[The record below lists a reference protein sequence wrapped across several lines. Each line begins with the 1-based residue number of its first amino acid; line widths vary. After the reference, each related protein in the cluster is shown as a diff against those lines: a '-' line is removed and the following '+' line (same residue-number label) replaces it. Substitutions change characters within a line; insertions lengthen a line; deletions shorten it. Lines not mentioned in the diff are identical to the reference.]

1 MDQNLVL
8 IWEKCLLFMRDNLN
22 AAEDSINPTKL
33 ENSFDLL
40 FDKVSP
46 VSLVDNNLTLMV
58 PSDFYK
64 EYIEDNYLTLLSAA
78 LKKYIGK
85 GVKLWYQVMENKPA
99 GKQQP
104 ITLNVKGKSVPTP
117 KVQETMPQHFAA
129 GKIVNPFVVPGI
141 QKINI
146 DSNLRSD
153 FSFDNYVEGECNKF
167 ASTVA
172 KSIAK
177 RPGATAFNPLFLHG
191 GYGVGKTHLG
201 HAVGLEVKSQ
211 FPDKVVLYLSSEKF
225 IQQFV
230 SAAKAH
236 KQTEF
241 ANFYQMVD
249 VLIIDDIQFLSGKSA
264 TQDSFFHIFDYLHQN
279 GKQIILTSDR
289 APVDILDIQERIV
302 SRFKWGLTAEIKAP
316 DFDTRRKIIVDKLS
330 RDGIVLSD
338 DMLDF
343 LANEVKSS
351 VRDLI
356 GVINSVIA
364 YSTIYKSD
372 LTLELLKETISKI
385 ASTKK
390 KIINIPYIQE
400 VVCDYFGIQR
410 DQLLSKTRKREIA
423 LPRQLAM
430 YFAKEYTNATFSK
443 IGEEMGGKDHSTVM
457 YACETIKDVSK
468 IDKEIKKYVKEL
480 NDKLKQ

>member
-1 MDQNLVL
+1 MNENLVL
-8 IWEKCLLFMRDNLN
+8 IWERCLTFMKDNLT
-22 AAEDSINPTKL
+22 AAEDHSDYKKL

-40 FDKVSP
+40 FDKVQP
-46 VSLVDNNLTLMV
+46 ISLVENNLTLMV

-64 EYIEDNYLTLLSAA
+64 EYIEDNYLSLLSAA
-78 LKKYIGK
+78 LRKNIGK
-85 GVKLWYQVMENKPA
+85 GVKLWYSVMENKPS
-99 GKQQP
+99 GREKQ
-104 ITLNVKGKSVPTP
+104 ITVNVKGTTVSKP
-117 KVQETMPQHFAA
+117 KVQETMPQSFSTS
-129 GKIVNPFVVPGI
+129 IVNPFVVPGI
-141 QKINI
+141 KKVNI
-146 DSNLRSD
+146 DSNLKAD
-153 FSFDNYVEGECNKF
+153 FSFENYVEGESNKF

-177 RPGATAFNPLFLHG
+177 RPGSTAFNPLFLHG
-191 GYGVGKTHLG
+191 GFGVGKTHLG
-201 HAVGLEVKSQ
+201 HAVGLEVKSL

-230 SAAKAH
+230 AAAKAH

-289 APVDILDIQERIV
+289 APVDIMDIQERIV
-302 SRFKWGLTAEIKAP
+302 SRFKWGLTAEIKSP
-316 DFDTRRKIIVDKLS
+316 DFDTRKKIIVDKLS

-343 LANEVKSS
+343 LATEVKSS

-372 LTLELLKETISKI
+372 LSLELLKETISKI
-385 ASTKK
+385 ASNKK

-400 VVCDYFGIQR
+400 VVCEYFGIKR
-410 DQLLSKTRKREIA
+410 EELISKTRKREIA

-430 YFAKEYTNATFSK
+430 YFSKELTNATYMK

-457 YACETIKDVSK
+457 YACETIRDVSK

-480 NDKLKQ
+480 SEKIKQ

>member
-1 MDQNLVL
+1 M
-8 IWEKCLLFMRDNLN
+8 KDNLS
-22 AAEDSINPTKL
+22 AAEENSEIKKL

-40 FDKVSP
+40 FDKVQP

-64 EYIEDNYLTLLSAA
+64 EYIEDNYLSLLSAS
-78 LKKYIGK
+78 LKKNIGK

-99 GKQQP
+99 GKEKP
-104 ITLNVKGKSVPTP
+104 ITVNVKGNSVAKP
-117 KVQETMPQHFAA
+117 KIQETLPINFQSSV
-129 GKIVNPFVVPGI
+129 VNPFVVPGI
-141 QKINI
+141 KKVNI
-146 DSNLRSD
+146 DSNLKAD

-167 ASTVA
+167 AATVA

-177 RPGATAFNPLFLHG
+177 LPGATAFNPLFLHG
-191 GYGVGKTHLG
+191 GFGVGKTHLG
-201 HAVGLEVKSQ
+201 HAVGLEVKSR
-211 FPDKVVLYLSSEKF
+211 FPEKVVLYLSSEKF

-289 APVDILDIQERIV
+289 APVDIMDTQERIV

-330 RDGIVLSD
+330 RDGIVLTD
-338 DMLDF
+338 EMLDF
-343 LANEVKSS
+343 LAHEVKSS

-372 LTLELLKETISKI
+372 LSLELLKETISKI
-385 ASTKK
+385 ASNKK

-400 VVCDYFGIQR
+400 VVCDYFGIKR
-410 DQLLSKTRKREIA
+410 EQLLSKTRKREIA

-430 YFAKEYTNATFSK
+430 YFAKEFTNSTYTK

-468 IDKEIKKYVKEL
+468 IDKEIKKFVKEL
-480 NDKLKQ
+480 TEKIKH

>member
-1 MDQNLVL
+1 M
-8 IWEKCLLFMRDNLN
+8 KDNLN
-22 AAEDSINPTKL
+22 AAEENSDIKKL

-40 FDKVSP
+40 FDKVQP
-46 VSLVDNNLTLMV
+46 ISLVDNNLTLMV

-64 EYIEDNYLTLLSAA
+64 EYIEDNYLSLLSAA
-78 LKKYIGK
+78 LKKNIGK
-85 GVKLWYQVMENKPA
+85 GVKLWYSVMENKPV
-99 GKQQP
+99 GKEKQ
-104 ITLNVKGKSVPTP
+104 ITVNVKGNTVSKP
-117 KVQETMPQHFAA
+117 KIQETLPHNFQSN
-129 GKIVNPFVVPGI
+129 IVNPFVVPGI
-141 QKINI
+141 KKVNI
-146 DSNLRSD
+146 DSNLKAD

-191 GYGVGKTHLG
+191 GFGVGKTHLG
-201 HAVGLEVKSQ
+201 HAVGLEVKSL

-289 APVDILDIQERIV
+289 APVDIMDTQERIV

-316 DFDTRRKIIVDKLS
+316 DFDTRRKIIIDKLS
-330 RDGIVLSD
+330 RDGIVLTD

-343 LANEVKSS
+343 LASEVKSS

-372 LTLELLKETISKI
+372 LTLDLLKETISKI
-385 ASTKK
+385 ASNKK

-400 VVCDYFGIQR
+400 VVCDYFGIKR
-410 DQLLSKTRKREIA
+410 EDLLSKTRRREIA

-430 YFAKEYTNATFSK
+430 YFAKEYTNSTFSK

-480 NDKLKQ
+480 TEKIKQ

>member
-1 MDQNLVL
+1 MNENLIE
-8 IWEKCLLFMRDNLN
+8 IWEKCLQFMRDNLN
-22 AAEDSINPTKL
+22 AAEEHSDLKKL

-40 FDKVSP
+40 FDKVQP
-46 VSLVDNNLTLMV
+46 ISLVDNNLTLLV

-64 EYIEDNYLTLLSAA
+64 EYIEDNYLSLLSAA

-85 GVKLWYQVMENKPA
+85 GVKLWYSVMENKPT
-99 GKQQP
+99 GKEKP
-104 ITLNVKGKSVPTP
+104 ITVNVKGKSVATP
-117 KVQETMPQHFAA
+117 KVQKTMPQNIPSN
-129 GKIVNPFVVPGI
+129 IVNPFVVPGI
-141 QKINI
+141 PKVKI
-146 DSNLRSD
+146 DSNLKAD
-153 FSFDNYVEGECNKF
+153 FSFDNYVEGESNKF

-177 RPGATAFNPLFLHG
+177 RPGSTAFNPLFLHG

-201 HAVGLEVKSQ
+201 HAIGLEVKDQ

-249 VLIIDDIQFLSGKSA
+249 VLIIDDIQFLSGKAA

-279 GKQIILTSDR
+279 GKQIVLTSDR
-289 APVDILDIQERIV
+289 APVDIMDIQERIV

-343 LANEVKSS
+343 LATEVQTS

-372 LTLELLKETISKI
+372 LTLDLLKETISKI

-400 VVCDYFGIQR
+400 VVCEYFGIER

-430 YFAKEYTNATFSK
+430 YFAKELTNCTFAK

-457 YACETIKDVSK
+457 YACDTIKDVSK
-468 IDKEIKKYVKEL
+468 VDKEIKKYVKDISE
-480 NDKLKQ
+480 KIKQ

>member
-1 MDQNLVL
+1 M
-8 IWEKCLLFMRDNLN
+8 
-22 AAEDSINPTKL
+22 
-33 ENSFDLL
+33 
-40 FDKVSP
+40 
-46 VSLVDNNLTLMV
+46 
-58 PSDFYK
+58 
-64 EYIEDNYLTLLSAA
+64 
-78 LKKYIGK
+78 
-85 GVKLWYQVMENKPA
+85 
-99 GKQQP
+99 
-104 ITLNVKGKSVPTP
+104 KGKSTPTP
-117 KVQETMPQHFAA
+117 KMQESVPQKFSEN
-129 GKIVNPFVVPGI
+129 IVNPFVVPGI
-141 QKINI
+141 KKINI
-146 DSNLRSD
+146 DSNLKAD
-153 FSFDNYVEGECNKF
+153 FSFDNYIEGESNKF
-167 ASTVA
+167 AFTVA

-211 FPDKVVLYLSSEKF
+211 FPDKIVVYLSSEKF

-230 SAAKAH
+230 AAARAKN
-236 KQTEF
+236 QTEF

-249 VLIIDDIQFLSGKSA
+249 VLIIDDIQFLSGKAA

-289 APVDILDIQERIV
+289 APVHVMDIQERIV

-316 DFDTRRKIIVDKLS
+316 DFDTRKKIILDKLS

-338 DMLDF
+338 DMLDY
-343 LANEVKSS
+343 LATEVNSS

-364 YSTIYKSD
+364 YSTVYKSD

-390 KIINIPYIQE
+390 KIINIPYIQD
-400 VVCDYFGIQR
+400 VVCEYFGIKL

-430 YFAKEYTNATFSK
+430 YFSKEYTNSTFAK

-468 IDKEIKKYVKEL
+468 IDKEIKKFVKEL
-480 NDKLKQ
+480 TEKIKQ